1 MTIHLTPQL
10 STTDAIRLTPEGL
23 HSGMDITIQ
32 NLHESG
38 YVYLGGEGVNS
49 EEFGYRLAPGSA
61 WSVELP
67 GQDALYAIGSTPS
80 IYIAVLQTGLE

>member
-10 STTDAIRLTPEGL
+10 STTEATRLTPAGS

-38 YVYLGGEGVNS
+38 YVYLGAEGVNS
-49 EEFGYRLAPGSA
+49 EEFGYRLAPGAA
-61 WSVELP
+61 WSIELP
-67 GQDALYAIGSTPS
+67 GSDALYAIGSTSS
-80 IYIAVLQTGLE
+80 IYVAVLQTGLE

>member
-10 STTDAIRLTPEGL
+10 STTEATRLTPVGS
-23 HSGMDITIQ
+23 HSGMDITVQ

-49 EEFGYRLAPGSA
+49 EEFGYRLAPGAA
-61 WSVELP
+61 WSIELP
-67 GQDALYAIGSTPS
+67 GSDALYAIGSTSS
-80 IYIAVLQTGLE
+80 IYVAVLQTGLE